1 MVNDAEISYSP
12 LKWRPLVVWR
22 AFFRNFTALWD
33 IYFNIHIYM
42 SINKVILVGNVGKDP
57 VVRYFEKGVAKA
69 AFPLATSETYT
80 NQQGETITT
89 TEWHNIVLWRA
100 LAEVA
105 EKTVKKGTQ
114 LYIVGKIKTRSY
126 VDKDGANKY
135 ITEILGD
142 TMLVLDKKQAA
153 SSGNPDTGYNG
164 MQDKAGGSKTVSEA
178 QQDYRKPGAEQSK
191 SQAGNNF
198 SGPDDFT
205 NGSAFDQGPIPMQ
218 NEDDLP
224 F

>member
-1 MVNDAEISYSP
+1 
-12 LKWRPLVVWR
+12 
-22 AFFRNFTALWD
+22 
-33 IYFNIHIYM
+33 M

-57 VVRYFEKGVAKA
+57 VVRYFDKGVAKA
-69 AFPLATSETYT
+69 TFPLATSESYT
-80 NQQGETITT
+80 NQQGETITS

-105 EKTVKKGTQ
+105 EKTVKKGAQ

-126 VDKDGANKY
+126 VDKDGNNKY

-142 TMLVLDKKQAA
+142 MMMLLEKK
-153 SSGNPDTGYNG
+153 SGTPGTNQVN
-164 MQDKAGGSKTVSEA
+164 E
-178 QQDYRKPGAEQSK
+178 PGAGESAGYK
-191 SQAGNNF
+191 STYGTGKTEAPSSN
-198 SGPDDFT
+198 T
-205 NGSAFDQGPIPMQ
+205 TFDSDKIKQDNSFDEEIPGGK

>member
-1 MVNDAEISYSP
+1 
-12 LKWRPLVVWR
+12 
-22 AFFRNFTALWD
+22 
-33 IYFNIHIYM
+33 M

-57 VVRYFEKGVAKA
+57 VVRYFDKGVAKA
-69 AFPLATSETYT
+69 TFPLATSETYT

-105 EKTVKKGTQ
+105 EKTVKKGSQ

-126 VDKDGANKY
+126 VDKDGNNKY
-135 ITEILGD
+135 ITEILAD
-142 TMLVLDKKQAA
+142 TMLVLERKQAQGTWQRQPEGRNDA
-153 SSGNPDTGYNG
+153 TGKG
-164 MQDKAGGSKTVSEA
+164 APVSEVSESGTPY
-178 QQDYRKPGAEQSK
+178 QTPGGLSDKNQVSK
-191 SQAGNNF
+191 EPAYGDEF
-198 SGPDDFT
+198 GPGGPVS
-205 NGSAFDQGPIPMQ
+205 NGPETGQ

>member
-1 MVNDAEISYSP
+1 
-12 LKWRPLVVWR
+12 
-22 AFFRNFTALWD
+22 
-33 IYFNIHIYM
+33 M

-57 VVRYFEKGVAKA
+57 VVRYFDKGVAKA

-80 NQQGETITT
+80 NQQGEIITT

-105 EKTVKKGTQ
+105 EKTVKKGSQ

-126 VDKDGANKY
+126 VDKDGNNKY
-135 ITEILGD
+135 ITEILAD
-142 TMLVLDKKQAA
+142 TMLVLEKKQTQGSYGQQPDGSKNDNGNRKSA
-153 SSGNPDTGYNG
+153 SPEINEPSAPY
-164 MQDKAGGSKTVSEA
+164 QAGGE
-178 QQDYRKPGAEQSK
+178 KPG
-191 SQAGNNF
+191 
-198 SGPDDFT
+198 SGSEDSGT
-205 NGSAFDQGPIPMQ
+205 GGSFPNDAPGQ